1 MIISLFTYFVN
12 RYLEIFLK
20 NFLIVERMRIYKH
33 KNRPKLKLGAKS
45 LGQHRIIIFVRL
57 RRRFFVRLYK
67 SDAGGLAPVKELLCN
82 MTEKMQASGRKRR

>member
-20 NFLIVERMRIYKH
+20 NFLFVERMRIYKH

-45 LGQHRIIIFVRL
+45 L
-57 RRRFFVRLYK
+57 
-67 SDAGGLAPVKELLCN
+67 D
-82 MTEKMQASGRKRR
+82 